1 VILVDLNVILDVLF
15 RREPHFAASQ
25 GIINRIVRGRLS
37 VAISAHNVT
46 TLYSLVRK
54 KSGPQTAV
62 QAVDWV
68 LRYFSVA
75 SVGAQEVERARS
87 LDWPDFEDAVV
98 AAAAESAGCRA
109 IVTRNAS
116 DFRGSPVP
124 AMHPEELVID
134 EIHEELTGGYTAKE
148 SRSSA

>member
-1 VILVDLNVILDVLF
+1 MILVDVNVVMDVLD
-15 RREPHFAASQ
+15 RREPHFAASLKVVDRVTQ
-25 GIINRIVRGRLS
+25 GRLG
-37 VAISAHNVT
+37 ACLSAHGVT
-46 TLYSLVRK
+46 TLHYLVSRVN
-54 KSGPQTAV
+54 GRQEARETI
-62 QAVDWV
+62 DWA
-68 LRYFSVA
+68 LRHFEIA
-75 SVGAQEVERARS
+75 AVGASELKRAHT
-87 LDWPDFEDAVV
+87 LNWPVFEDAVV

-134 EIHEELTGGYTAKE
+134 EIHEELTGGYAAKA